1 MYTLY
6 LLVKCCKLL
15 YLFQKITSVSTVTI
29 RSSGQEEFID
39 EMMMITDLVVVITGW
54 LFIMTCLL
62 NIDFLLK

>member
-39 EMMMITDLVVVITGW
+39 EMTMITDLVVVITGW